1 MIVQSF
7 IFLCFA
13 ALLVY
18 CLATKKSAISVF
30 LVSMWLVVAFFGFLY
45 INTSIF
51 YEGRRPMSFLPYIF
65 LFGCFAIYIWPLYN
79 FRVEDIKP
87 FKESRLLIWFFI
99 FCGVISIIPFAE
111 NLMHALKSASDPAA
125 FAEFYDRSKS
135 DNSFDMKAH
144 LSVPGRIFTSISIYF
159 QDISPFLLLYYLTF
173 KHINKLILIG
183 LFLFTAT
190 PILFMFAAGSRGIP
204 VILGFCFIAYYIL
217 LHKHIPENRKN
228 VIGIVFLI
236 GAVFVGVIV
245 SYITISRFGDTE
257 FDISEWIYRY
267 IGEPF
272 PDFNCDGFHTRQH
285 TDGYN
290 CFPFFQHLWNPALP
304 DTRNIMHLSHQT
316 GIRMYVYY
324 TFIGDIYIDFGPIFC
339 VLFILALASIMHV
352 FVKRGNGSYS
362 IPAIIIMGLYLKM
375 GIVGYMFMFTK
386 LQPLMIVMTVI
397 LALMLN
403 FFNAFEREEEEA

>member
-1 MIVQSF
+1 
-7 IFLCFA
+7 
-13 ALLVY
+13 
-18 CLATKKSAISVF
+18 
-30 LVSMWLVVAFFGFLY
+30 
-45 INTSIF
+45 
-51 YEGRRPMSFLPYIF
+51 
-65 LFGCFAIYIWPLYN
+65 
-79 FRVEDIKP
+79 
-87 FKESRLLIWFFI
+87 
-99 FCGVISIIPFAE
+99 
-111 NLMHALKSASDPAA
+111 
-125 FAEFYDRSKS
+125 
-135 DNSFDMKAH
+135 MKAH

-352 FVKRGNGSYS
+352 FVKRGSGSYS